1 MRVSR
6 TLPNV
11 PLVVASSCASDRRAH
26 ASSKRRFAQRL
37 YVKKSGSPVV
47 IALISFHDLS
57 SNNASRKRW
66 GRKRGWREHII
77 ACAEGR
83 EPALRDDKRRR
94 PSASGVVDGE
104 HQRCARRKSL
114 PDTCLP
120 CASPYRLP
128 TILLLAFPS
137 AVSLWQNQKHR
148 RARITPRGIPG
159 GERLSAHSR

>member
-11 PLVVASSCASDRRAH
+11 PVVVASSCASDSCAH

-37 YVKKSGSPVV
+37 YLKKSGSPMV
-47 IALISFHDLS
+47 IALISFYNLF

-83 EPALRDDKRRR
+83 EPALRDDKRRH

-104 HQRCARRKSL
+104 HQRCASL
-114 PDTCLP
+114 R
-120 CASPYRLP
+120 S
-128 TILLLAFPS
+128 
-137 AVSLWQNQKHR
+137 
-148 RARITPRGIPG
+148 
-159 GERLSAHSR
+159 

>member
-11 PLVVASSCASDRRAH
+11 PFVVASSCASDSCAH

-37 YVKKSGSPVV
+37 YLKKSGSPVV
-47 IALISFHDLS
+47 IAMISFYNLS

-66 GRKRGWREHII
+66 GRKRGWRES
-77 ACAEGR
+77 R
-83 EPALRDDKRRR
+83 SSPARLDRTCFARQDKRRH
-94 PSASGVVDGE
+94 PSVSGVVDGE
-104 HQRCARRKSL
+104 HQRCTSLRSL

-128 TILLLAFPS
+128 TIFLLAFPS
-137 AVSLWQNQKHR
+137 AVSLW
-148 RARITPRGIPG
+148 
-159 GERLSAHSR
+159 